1 MAIDEDYPQTLL
13 EFNDRFR
20 TEETCRKYLY
30 QLCWPNGFHCPRYGN
45 SKYWVTKRHHVTIAE
60 DQDDDVDDLEF

>member
-13 EFNDRFR
+13 EFNDRFL
-20 TEETCRKYLY
+20 TEEACRKYLY
-30 QLCWPNGFHCPRYGN
+30 QLRWPNGFHCPRCGH
-45 SKYWVTKRHHVTIAE
+45 SKYWVTKRHHATIAE